1 MNSTS
6 LLKVLLLYEKTMRE
20 EKWINFH
27 KKVPIM
33 ENIGGEMM
41 EGSTFYFV
49 AWIGWIVVTF
59 FMKKG
64 LYSVED
70 KRLYIDF
77 YYFVLRYM

>member
-1 MNSTS
+1 
-6 LLKVLLLYEKTMRE
+6 
-20 EKWINFH
+20 
-27 KKVPIM
+27 
-33 ENIGGEMM
+33 M